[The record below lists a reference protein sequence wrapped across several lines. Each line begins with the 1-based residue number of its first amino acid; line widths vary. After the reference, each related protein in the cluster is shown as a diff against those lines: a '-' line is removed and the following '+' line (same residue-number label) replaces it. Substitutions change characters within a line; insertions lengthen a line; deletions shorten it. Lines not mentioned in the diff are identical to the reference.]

1 LKIAVNAML
10 LRQPYSGVE
19 VAIHNLIKAVA
30 AQAPQW
36 EFLAAVPAD
45 FAASTDM
52 PGNISLHR
60 APGWTRDRAGRIVW
74 EQLAFPGVLRRQK
87 VSLLHAPGYV
97 MPLRWRGPT
106 VLSVYDITA
115 LTHPQWCKPANVW
128 HYRLMLPRSVRRA
141 DRVLVPSEYV
151 GNELVNVL
159 GVDRDKIRVVAL
171 GIDAVFRRI
180 EDATVLAG
188 VRRKYG
194 LPKEYL
200 LCVGNITPRK
210 NIEGVVELFEH
221 LVPDLPHHLAVVGAK
236 PHKRRDVLRR
246 IEGSPVRERIHM
258 LGYVPAE
265 DLAALYSGAGACLHL
280 AHYEGFGLTPLEA
293 MACGTPVVVSTG
305 GALPEVAG
313 PGALTI
319 HAVDAEAVKLVKR
332 VLSDFEYRGKLVER
346 GRAHAAGFTW
356 SAAAQKVISV
366 YREVVAERG

>member
-1 LKIAVNAML
+1 MKIAVNAML

-52 PGNISLHR
+52 PGNISLYR
-60 APGWTRDRAGRIVW
+60 APGWTRDRAGRILW
-74 EQLAFPGVLRRQK
+74 EQLALPAILRRRK

-141 DRVLVPSEYV
+141 DRVLVPSEHV
-151 GNELVNVL
+151 GDELVDVL
-159 GVDRDKIRVVAL
+159 GVDWAKLRVVPL
-171 GIDAVFRRI
+171 GIAPVFRRI
-180 EDATVLAG
+180 EDAAVLEQ
-188 VRRKYG
+188 VRSKYG
-194 LPKEYL
+194 LPKEYV

-210 NIEGVVELFEH
+210 NVEGVVALFEH
-221 LVPDLPHHLAVVGAK
+221 LAHDVSHHLAVVGAK

-246 IEGSPVRERIHM
+246 IEGSPARERIHM

-313 PGALTI
+313 PGAVVI
-319 HAVDAEAVKLVKR
+319 DAADEKAVAAVVR
-332 VLSDFEYRGKLVER
+332 VLTDFEYRGELVER
-346 GRAHAAGFTW
+346 GRAYAAGFTW
-356 SAAAQKVISV
+356 PAAAQKVISV